1 MAVNRVFILRTGE
14 VATTIAEITPLDH
27 IEAVTNLVSI
37 YAQMVRSPESR
48 TDRNDVVAEAMTYI
62 LIGTP
67 EYRDSIGDVRL
78 IRRAIVTM
86 MDPSSEESYADF
98 ETLIA
103 SCLAKILRVA
113 KRLNRELPVPLP
125 DHVLDDHMTECKSR
139 AMRRRGFR
147 PEKTPCATCNAT
159 GVKTRFCS
167 RCHIYRYC
175 SRECQCQ
182 DWSDHREAC
191 AAVAAY
197 VR

>member
-14 VATTIAEITPLDH
+14 VATSIAEITPLDH

-37 YAQMVRSPESR
+37 YAQMVHSPESR
-48 TDRNDVVAEAMTYI
+48 TASNDMGAEAMTYI

-67 EYRDSIGDVRL
+67 EYRGSLKDVRY
-78 IRRAIVTM
+78 IRRAIITM
-86 MDPSSEESYADF
+86 MDPSSDSHPDF
-98 ETLIA
+98 EIRIA
-103 SCLAKILRVA
+103 SCLGKILRAA
-113 KRLNRELPVPLP
+113 KRLNRRLPVPLP
-125 DHVLDDHMTECKSR
+125 EYVLDDHMAECKSR
-139 AMRRRGFR
+139 AMRRRGFLT
-147 PEKTPCATCNAT
+147 EKTPCAACQAI
-159 GVKTRFCS
+159 VKTRFCS

-182 DWSDHREAC
+182 DWPSHREAC